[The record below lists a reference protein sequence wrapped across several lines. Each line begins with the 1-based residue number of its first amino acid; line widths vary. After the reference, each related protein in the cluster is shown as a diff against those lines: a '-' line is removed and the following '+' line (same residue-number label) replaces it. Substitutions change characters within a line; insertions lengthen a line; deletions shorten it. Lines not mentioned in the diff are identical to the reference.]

1 MIEYDDFA
9 KLDIKIG
16 TILEV
21 EAVPEADKLL
31 KLSID
36 LGEDEPRTL
45 VSGIRE
51 YFGDP
56 EVLVGH
62 QVPVIVNLKP
72 RTIKG
77 VTSEGMVLYVV
88 GEELLT
94 TLSPKTKV
102 PNGTPV
108 R

>member
-1 MIEYDDFA
+1 MIEYEDFA
-9 KLDIKIG
+9 KLDIRMG
-16 TILEV
+16 TILAV
-21 EAVPEADKLL
+21 EPVPETDKLL
-31 KLSID
+31 QLTID
-36 LGEDEPRTL
+36 LGEEKPRTL

-51 YFGDP
+51 YFGEP

-72 RTIKG
+72 RTLKG

-88 GEELLT
+88 SEEMLT

>member
-1 MIEYDDFA
+1 MISYEDFA
-9 KLDIKIG
+9 KLDIRIG
-16 TILEV
+16 TILAV
-21 EAVPEADKLL
+21 TPVPETDKLL
-31 KLSID
+31 QLTID
-36 LGEDEPRTL
+36 LGEEKPRTL

-51 YFGDP
+51 HFGDP

-62 QVPVIVNLKP
+62 QVPVIVNLAP
-72 RTIKG
+72 RTLKG

-94 TLSPKTKV
+94 TLSPKVTV